1 MCNLRAA
8 CAEKNSSEKQ
18 ESGDRIQ
25 DSKSYGGLA
34 AKACNFY
41 TRREPD
47 SVPAL
52 FYQRFARQE
61 GIAALA
67 DGRIFIHLNREEE
80 NSFLDSSMPLP
91 RVLIADDQPE
101 ILKALSFIC
110 TAEGYET
117 VTVNSPAAVLAKLGK
132 QDFDVVLIDLNY
144 RQDVITG
151 KEGLDLLKQISAIDS
166 SIPVVVMTAYA
177 SIQLAVEAV
186 RLGAKDFLQKP
197 WENERLVSILRTQ
210 FALREALRGKER
222 LEAENSALR
231 STQVPSTGFVANSN
245 AMRQVREMV
254 EQVAPSDA
262 NVMITGENGTG
273 KGVVARMLHQ
283 SSLRSVQPLITVNMG
298 GLPEGVFESEMFGH
312 VKGAFTDARA
322 DRAGRFEL
330 ADNGTLFLDEI
341 ANLTATQQAKLLR
354 VLETG
359 EFERV
364 GSSKTRRADVRI
376 LTATNAELQKEI
388 ETGKFREDLFFRLN
402 TIQIHLPPLRERAE
416 DIPFLAEEFLGELR
430 QRYRKQI
437 QGFHP
442 DSIVALKTYAWPGNV
457 RELRHVMERAVLLTR
472 SEMIQVTDLGI
483 RGASAKTPQLEDMN
497 LDAAELFLINRAL
510 TRHSGNALLAAKD
523 LGLSR
528 SAFYRRLQKFGISA

>member
-1 MCNLRAA
+1 
-8 CAEKNSSEKQ
+8 
-18 ESGDRIQ
+18 
-25 DSKSYGGLA
+25 
-34 AKACNFY
+34 
-41 TRREPD
+41 
-47 SVPAL
+47 
-52 FYQRFARQE
+52 
-61 GIAALA
+61 
-67 DGRIFIHLNREEE
+67 
-80 NSFLDSSMPLP
+80 MPVP

-110 TAEGYET
+110 SAEGYQT
-117 VTVNSPAAVLAKLGK
+117 VTVNSPAAVVARLGK
-132 QDFDVVLIDLNY
+132 EDFDVVLIDLNY
-144 RQDVITG
+144 RQDISTG
-151 KEGLDLLKQISAIDS
+151 KEGLDLLKQISAIDP

-197 WENERLVSILRTQ
+197 WENERLLSILRTQ
-210 FALREALRGKER
+210 IALRDALRGKER

-231 STQVPSTGFVANSN
+231 SAQTPSTGFVATSS

-283 SSLRSVQPLITVNMG
+283 SSLRSSQPLITVNMG

-341 ANLTATQQAKLLR
+341 ANLTASQQSKLLR

-376 LTATNAELQKEI
+376 LTATNADLQKEI
-388 ETGKFREDLFFRLN
+388 ESGKFREDLFFRLN

-416 DIPFLAEEFLGELR
+416 DIPSLAGEFLTELG
-430 QRYRKQI
+430 QRYRKEI
-437 QGFHP
+437 HGFHA
-442 DSIVALKTYAWPGNV
+442 DAIAALKSYAWPGNV

-472 SEMIQVTDLGI
+472 SAMIQVSDLGI
-483 RGASAKTPQLEDMN
+483 RGTPAKAPQLEEMD
-497 LDAAELFLINRAL
+497 LDSAELFLINRAL
-510 TRHSGNALLAAKD
+510 ARHSGNALLAAKD

>member
-1 MCNLRAA
+1 M
-8 CAEKNSSEKQ
+8 
-18 ESGDRIQ
+18 
-25 DSKSYGGLA
+25 
-34 AKACNFY
+34 
-41 TRREPD
+41 
-47 SVPAL
+47 PA
-52 FYQRFARQE
+52 
-61 GIAALA
+61 
-67 DGRIFIHLNREEE
+67 
-80 NSFLDSSMPLP
+80 P

-101 ILKALSFIC
+101 VLKALSFIC
-110 TAEGYET
+110 SAEGYET
-117 VTVNSPAAVLAKLGK
+117 VTVNSPAAVVAKLGK
-132 QDFDVVLIDLNY
+132 EDFDVVLIDLNY
-144 RQDVITG
+144 RQDIATG

-197 WENERLVSILRTQ
+197 WENERLLSILRTQ
-210 FALREALRGKER
+210 FALRDALRGKER
-222 LEAENSALR
+222 LEAENSTLR
-231 STQVPSTGFVANSN
+231 SSQVPTAGFVATSP

-283 SSLRSVQPLITVNMG
+283 ASLRSAQPLITVNMG

-312 VKGAFTDARA
+312 VKGAFTDART

-341 ANLTATQQAKLLR
+341 ANLTPTQQAKLLR

-376 LTATNAELQKEI
+376 LTATNAELQNEI
-388 ETGKFREDLFFRLN
+388 ESGKFREDLFFRLN

-416 DIPFLAEEFLGELR
+416 DIPSLAGEFLTELM

-437 QGFHP
+437 HGFHP
-442 DSIVALKTYAWPGNV
+442 DAITALQTYAWPGNV

-472 SEMIQVTDLGI
+472 SDVIQAVDLGI
-483 RGASAKTPQLEDMN
+483 RGTPAKAPPLEEMN
-497 LDAAELFLINRAL
+497 LEAAELFMINRAL
-510 TRHSGNALLAAKD
+510 ARHNGNALLAAKD

-528 SAFYRRLQKFGISA
+528 SAFYRRLQKFGITAE

>member
-1 MCNLRAA
+1 M
-8 CAEKNSSEKQ
+8 
-18 ESGDRIQ
+18 
-25 DSKSYGGLA
+25 
-34 AKACNFY
+34 
-41 TRREPD
+41 
-47 SVPAL
+47 SVA
-52 FYQRFARQE
+52 
-61 GIAALA
+61 
-67 DGRIFIHLNREEE
+67 
-80 NSFLDSSMPLP
+80 

-101 ILKALSFIC
+101 VLKALSFIC
-110 TAEGYET
+110 SAEGYET

-132 QDFDVVLIDLNY
+132 EDFDLVLIDMNY
-144 RQDVITG
+144 RQDIETG
-151 KEGLDLLKQISAIDS
+151 REGLDLLKQIGGIDS

-177 SIQLAVEAV
+177 SIQLAVEAI

-197 WENERLVSILRTQ
+197 WENERLLSILRTQ
-210 FALREALRGKER
+210 FALRDALRVKER

-231 STQVPSTGFVANSN
+231 SSQVPLAGFVATSP
-245 AMRQVREMV
+245 AMQQVREMV

-273 KGVVARMLHQ
+273 KNVVALMLHQ
-283 SSLRSVQPLITVNMG
+283 ASLRSAQLLITVNMG
-298 GLPEGVFESEMFGH
+298 GLPDGVFESEMFGH

-376 LTATNAELQKEI
+376 VTATNADLQKEI

-402 TIQIHLPPLRERAE
+402 TIQIHLPPLRERTE
-416 DIPFLAEEFLGELR
+416 DIPILAGEFLSELI

-442 DSIVALKTYAWPGNV
+442 DAITALKTYAWPGNV

-472 SEMIQVTDLGI
+472 SDLIQTSDLGI
-483 RGASAKTPQLEDMN
+483 RGAPAKAPPLEEMN
-497 LDAAELFLINRAL
+497 LEAAELFLINRAL
-510 TRHSGNALLAAKD
+510 ARHNGNALLAAKD

-528 SAFYRRLQKFGISA
+528 SAFYRRLQKFGVSVP

>member
-1 MCNLRAA
+1 M
-8 CAEKNSSEKQ
+8 
-18 ESGDRIQ
+18 
-25 DSKSYGGLA
+25 
-34 AKACNFY
+34 
-41 TRREPD
+41 
-47 SVPAL
+47 PA
-52 FYQRFARQE
+52 
-61 GIAALA
+61 
-67 DGRIFIHLNREEE
+67 
-80 NSFLDSSMPLP
+80 P

-101 ILKALSFIC
+101 VLKALSFIC
-110 TAEGYET
+110 SAEGYET

-132 QDFDVVLIDLNY
+132 EDFDVVLIDLNY
-144 RQDVITG
+144 RQDIATG
-151 KEGLDLLKQISAIDS
+151 KEGLDLLKQISTLDP

-177 SIQLAVEAV
+177 TIQLAVEAV

-197 WENERLVSILRTQ
+197 WENERLLSILRTQ
-210 FALREALRGKER
+210 IALRDAIRGKER

-231 STQVPSTGFVANSN
+231 SAQVPAAGFVATSPP
-245 AMRQVREMV
+245 MRQVREMV
-254 EQVAPSDA
+254 EQVGPSDA

-283 SSLRSVQPLITVNMG
+283 SSLRSAQPLITVNMG

-312 VKGAFTDARA
+312 VKGVFTDARA

-341 ANLTATQQAKLLR
+341 ANLTPTQQAKLLR

-376 LTATNAELQKEI
+376 LTATNAELQNEI
-388 ETGKFREDLFFRLN
+388 ESGKFREDLFFRLN

-416 DIPFLAEEFLGELR
+416 DIPSLAGEFLTELM

-437 QGFHP
+437 HGFHP
-442 DSIVALKTYAWPGNV
+442 DAITALQTYAWPGNV

-472 SEMIQVTDLGI
+472 SETIQVSDLGL
-483 RGASAKTPQLEDMN
+483 RGAPAKAPQLEELN
-497 LDAAELFLINRAL
+497 LEAAELFLINRAL
-510 TRHSGNALLAAKD
+510 ARHNGNAQLAAKD

-528 SAFYRRLQKFGISA
+528 SAFYRRLQKFGISVP

>member
-1 MCNLRAA
+1 
-8 CAEKNSSEKQ
+8 
-18 ESGDRIQ
+18 
-25 DSKSYGGLA
+25 
-34 AKACNFY
+34 
-41 TRREPD
+41 
-47 SVPAL
+47 
-52 FYQRFARQE
+52 
-61 GIAALA
+61 
-67 DGRIFIHLNREEE
+67 
-80 NSFLDSSMPLP
+80 MPSP

-110 TAEGYET
+110 SAEGYQT

-132 QDFDVVLIDLNY
+132 EDFDLVLIDLNY
-144 RQDVITG
+144 RQDVATG
-151 KEGLDLLKQISAIDS
+151 NEGLDLLKQISAIDP

-177 SIQLAVEAV
+177 TIQLAVEAV

-197 WENERLVSILRTQ
+197 WENERLLSILRTQ
-210 FALREALRGKER
+210 IALRDAIRGKER

-231 STQVPSTGFVANSN
+231 SSQVPAAGFVATSPP
-245 AMRQVREMV
+245 MRQVREMV
-254 EQVAPSDA
+254 EQVGPSDA

-283 SSLRSVQPLITVNMG
+283 SSLRSAQPLITVNMG

-341 ANLTATQQAKLLR
+341 ANLTASQQAKLLR

-376 LTATNAELQKEI
+376 LTATNADLQKEI
-388 ETGKFREDLFFRLN
+388 EAGKFREDLFFRLN
-402 TIQIHLPPLRERAE
+402 TIQIHLPALRDRIE
-416 DIPFLAEEFLGELR
+416 DIPLLAGEFLTELV

-442 DSIVALKTYAWPGNV
+442 DAVTALKAYAWPGNV

-472 SEMIQVTDLGI
+472 SEMIQAADLGI
-483 RGASAKTPQLEDMN
+483 RGAPSKAPPLEEMN
-497 LDAAELFLINRAL
+497 LDAAELFMINRAL
-510 TRHSGNALLAAKD
+510 ARHNGNALLAAKD

>member
-1 MCNLRAA
+1 M
-8 CAEKNSSEKQ
+8 
-18 ESGDRIQ
+18 
-25 DSKSYGGLA
+25 
-34 AKACNFY
+34 
-41 TRREPD
+41 
-47 SVPAL
+47 SVA
-52 FYQRFARQE
+52 
-61 GIAALA
+61 
-67 DGRIFIHLNREEE
+67 
-80 NSFLDSSMPLP
+80 

-101 ILKALSFIC
+101 VLKALSFIC
-110 TAEGYET
+110 SAEGYET

-132 QDFDVVLIDLNY
+132 EDFDLVLIDMNY
-144 RQDVITG
+144 RQDIATG
-151 KEGLDLLKQISAIDS
+151 REGLDLLTQIGGIDS

-177 SIQLAVEAV
+177 SIQLAVEAI

-197 WENERLVSILRTQ
+197 WENERLLSILRTQ
-210 FALREALRGKER
+210 FALRDALRGKER

-231 STQVPSTGFVANSN
+231 SSQVPLAGFVATSP
-245 AMRQVREMV
+245 AMQQVREMV

-283 SSLRSVQPLITVNMG
+283 ASLRSAQLLITVNMG
-298 GLPEGVFESEMFGH
+298 GLPDGVFESEMFGH

-376 LTATNAELQKEI
+376 VTATNADLQKEI

-402 TIQIHLPPLRERAE
+402 TIQIHLPPLRERTE
-416 DIPFLAEEFLGELR
+416 DIPILAGEFLTELI

-442 DSIVALKTYAWPGNV
+442 DAITALKTYAWPGNV

-472 SEMIQVTDLGI
+472 SDLIQTSDLGI
-483 RGASAKTPQLEDMN
+483 RGAPAKAPPLEEMN
-497 LDAAELFLINRAL
+497 LEAAELFLINRAL
-510 TRHSGNALLAAKD
+510 ARHNGNALLAAKD

-528 SAFYRRLQKFGISA
+528 SAFYRRLQKFGVSVP

>member
-1 MCNLRAA
+1 M
-8 CAEKNSSEKQ
+8 
-18 ESGDRIQ
+18 
-25 DSKSYGGLA
+25 
-34 AKACNFY
+34 
-41 TRREPD
+41 
-47 SVPAL
+47 SV
-52 FYQRFARQE
+52 
-61 GIAALA
+61 
-67 DGRIFIHLNREEE
+67 
-80 NSFLDSSMPLP
+80 P

-101 ILKALSFIC
+101 VLKALSFIC
-110 TAEGYET
+110 SAEGYQT
-117 VTVNSPAAVLAKLGK
+117 VTVNSPAAVLTKLGNE
-132 QDFDVVLIDLNY
+132 DFDVVLIDMNY
-144 RQDVITG
+144 RQDIATG
-151 KEGLDLLKQISAIDS
+151 KDGLDLLKQIRGIDS

-186 RLGAKDFLQKP
+186 RLGANDFLQKP
-197 WENERLVSILRTQ
+197 WENERLISILRTQ

-231 STQVPSTGFVANSN
+231 SSQVPSTESVATSP
-245 AMRQVREMV
+245 AMQQVREMV

-273 KGVVARMLHQ
+273 KGVIARMLHQ
-283 SSLRSVQPLITVNMG
+283 SSLRSAQPLITVNMG

-341 ANLTATQQAKLLR
+341 ANLTATQQSKLLR

-376 LTATNAELQKEI
+376 LSATNADLEKEI

-402 TIQIHLPPLRERAE
+402 TIQIHLPALRERIE
-416 DIPFLAEEFLGELR
+416 DIAFLAQEFLTELR
-430 QRYRKQI
+430 QRYRKHI
-437 QGFHP
+437 HGFHP
-442 DSIVALKTYAWPGNV
+442 DAITALKAYAWPGNV

-472 SEMIQVTDLGI
+472 TDLIQSSDLGI
-483 RGASAKTPQLEDMN
+483 RGAPTKTPQLEEMN
-497 LDAAELFLINRAL
+497 LEAAELFLINRAL
-510 TRHSGNALLAAKD
+510 SRNNGNALLAAKD

-528 SAFYRRLQKFGISA
+528 SAFYRRLQKFGISVP

>member
-1 MCNLRAA
+1 
-8 CAEKNSSEKQ
+8 
-18 ESGDRIQ
+18 
-25 DSKSYGGLA
+25 
-34 AKACNFY
+34 
-41 TRREPD
+41 
-47 SVPAL
+47 
-52 FYQRFARQE
+52 
-61 GIAALA
+61 
-67 DGRIFIHLNREEE
+67 
-80 NSFLDSSMPLP
+80 
-91 RVLIADDQPE
+91 
-101 ILKALSFIC
+101 
-110 TAEGYET
+110 
-117 VTVNSPAAVLAKLGK
+117 
-132 QDFDVVLIDLNY
+132 
-144 RQDVITG
+144 
-151 KEGLDLLKQISAIDS
+151 
-166 SIPVVVMTAYA
+166 
-177 SIQLAVEAV
+177 
-186 RLGAKDFLQKP
+186 
-197 WENERLVSILRTQ
+197 
-210 FALREALRGKER
+210 
-222 LEAENSALR
+222 
-231 STQVPSTGFVANSN
+231 
-245 AMRQVREMV
+245 MV

-283 SSLRSVQPLITVNMG
+283 SSLRSAQPLITVNMG

-376 LTATNAELQKEI
+376 LTATNADLQKEI
-388 ETGKFREDLFFRLN
+388 ESGKFREDLFFRLN
-402 TIQIHLPPLRERAE
+402 TIQIHLPPLRERTE
-416 DIPFLAEEFLGELR
+416 DIPNLAGEFLTELM

-437 QGFHP
+437 HGFHP
-442 DSIVALKTYAWPGNV
+442 DATTALKTYGWPGNV

-472 SEMIQVTDLGI
+472 SDMIQVADLGI
-483 RGASAKTPQLEDMN
+483 RGTPAKAPHLEEMN

-510 TRHSGNALLAAKD
+510 ARHNGNALLAAKD